1 MIQPGLMPSK
11 RYYMT
16 SFFRSKG
23 FTLIELLVVIA
34 IIGLLAAAVSSN
46 FAGAREQARNVIR
59 LQDMK
64 NIEQALL
71 SFYITNQRFPNEV
84 DDGVSNSGETLGV
97 GNPIDVAL
105 NPFLP
110 NIPLDPK
117 HDAGTG
123 LRPLAGA
130 LFFYSYDPYHYVSLE
145 NCGGNTPTGTP
156 SSAVF
161 GFNLA
166 EGGMGR
172 NIDTCQGSN
181 VNLDNADYNRAL

>member
-1 MIQPGLMPSK
+1 MRSK
-11 RYYMT
+11 HFYIL
-16 SFFRSKG
+16 SLSRSKG

-34 IIGLLAAAVSSN
+34 IIGLLAGAVISN
-46 FAGAREQARNVIR
+46 LAGAREQARNVIR
-59 LQDMK
+59 LQDMR

-84 DDGVSNSGETLGV
+84 DDGISDNGETMGV

-105 NPFLP
+105 HPFFP
-110 NIPLDPK
+110 NVPMDPK

-123 LRPLAGA
+123 IRPVAGA
-130 LFFYSYDPYHYVSLE
+130 LYFYSYDPRHYVSLE
-145 NCGGNTPTGTP
+145 NCGGITPTGIPFST
-156 SSAVF
+156 VF

-166 EGGMGR
+166 EGGIGR
-172 NIDTCQGSN
+172 NIDTCHGSD